1 MVRLTGTA
9 GLGRPGATRPRPGAG
24 SLEAGHLCGA
34 DPGGLPV
41 GGGAPGPAAGPHGR
55 ACARLSPG
63 VRTTKPRRWERGGG
77 DVGGTLGRS
86 RCAGDA
92 RRLRSRGRPEEAAS
106 PEKRVPPGSRMV
118 AHSVSAQSRSRKNA
132 TPPTQVPHNC
142 PRVPSWICT
151 VHGFGYTS
159 RIIIASYKEG
169 SEAVPYA
176 TNTVDTRHHPRVQT
190 RGPHNTKMSPKGT
203 VDIREY

>member
-92 RRLRSRGRPEEAAS
+92 RRLRCAQRCAS
-106 PEKRVPPGSRMV
+106 PFPPKPRFSSSCSFLGMLVSYCEDARLLLVTRPDARVSLSSSFPLSCL
-118 AHSVSAQSRSRKNA
+118 SIN
-132 TPPTQVPHNC
+132 N
-142 PRVPSWICT
+142 
-151 VHGFGYTS
+151 
-159 RIIIASYKEG
+159 
-169 SEAVPYA
+169 
-176 TNTVDTRHHPRVQT
+176 HHPRHTDRHTGVHPDCCILLIPVSFLFFSFHANM
-190 RGPHNTKMSPKGT
+190 PHSWSLSISRLSVN
-203 VDIREY
+203 IC